1 MLLLI
6 IIKTAKSN
14 YHQRNENNPKVMWKE
29 INQLIGKKSKTT
41 CISLLK
47 LDDNTVVTDD
57 AQNIAH
63 IK

>member
-1 MLLLI
+1 
-6 IIKTAKSN
+6 
-14 YHQRNENNPKVMWKE
+14 MWKE